1 MSATTT
7 AVPQRLSGSDRA
19 ASWPAAAWL
28 VFIRWMRG
36 SIRESWGFF
45 IGLLQP
51 VVWIVLFGQVF
62 QSIGAIPG
70 FGSDSYITF
79 LVPGILMMTV
89 LFWGAWAGTGY
100 IEDMDSGVMNQVL
113 TAPVHRTA
121 LLAGQLAQLLVVSL
135 AQSAIVLF
143 IGWLSGAHYPGGVPG
158 MLLAV
163 IAGTML
169 GASFCSCSNAV
180 ALIARSQVA
189 LIGISQMVVLP
200 ATFLSTAMMNPD
212 LMPGWA
218 QAVSRYNPV
227 SWATDVARTGLA
239 GTAELRAVT
248 ERLGLLAMLAMLAF
262 GWSVSAFRNY
272 QRSM

>member
-1 MSATTT
+1 MSTI
-7 AVPQRLSGSDRA
+7 AVALQSVRQPGRA
-19 ASWPAAAWL
+19 ASWPTAAWL
-28 VFIRWMRG
+28 MFVRWMRG

-51 VVWIVLFGQVF
+51 IVWIVLFGQVF
-62 QSIGAIPG
+62 GSIGNIPG

-89 LFWGAWAGTGY
+89 LFSGAWAGTGY

-113 TAPVHRTA
+113 TAPVRRTA
-121 LLAGQLAQLLVVSL
+121 LLAGQLTQLLVVGL
-135 AQSAIVLF
+135 AQTAIVLV
-143 IGWLSGAHYPGGVPG
+143 IGWLTGADYPGGVLG
-158 MLLAV
+158 VVLAMAAATLLAA
-163 IAGTML
+163 I
-169 GASFCSCSNAV
+169 FCSCSNAV
-180 ALIARSQVA
+180 ALTARSQIA

-218 QAVSRYNPV
+218 QGVSRYNPV
-227 SWATDVARTGLA
+227 SWSVDVARTGLA
-239 GTAELRAVT
+239 GTQQWSAVA
-248 ERLGLLAMLAMLAF
+248 ERLGLLALLAALAF
-262 GWSVSAFRNY
+262 GWAVSAFRNY

>member
-1 MSATTT
+1 MSAI
-7 AVPQRLSGSDRA
+7 AVASQGLRESSRA
-19 ASWPAAAWL
+19 ASWPTAVRL
-28 VFIRWMRG
+28 VFVRWMRG
-36 SIRESWGFF
+36 SVRESWGFF

-51 VVWIVLFGQVF
+51 IVWIVLFGQVF
-62 QSIGAIPG
+62 ESIGAVPG

-89 LFWGAWAGTGY
+89 LFSGAWAGTGY

-113 TAPVHRTA
+113 TAPVRRTA
-121 LLAGQLAQLLVVSL
+121 LLAGQLTQLLVVGL
-135 AQSAIVLF
+135 AQTAMVLV
-143 IGWLSGAHYPGGVPG
+143 IGWFTGARYPGGVLG
-158 MLLAV
+158 VVLAMAAATLLAA
-163 IAGTML
+163 I
-169 GASFCSCSNAV
+169 FCSCSNAV
-180 ALIARSQVA
+180 ALTARSQIA

-227 SWATDVARTGLA
+227 SWSVDVARAGLA
-239 GTAELRAVT
+239 GTQDWSAVAQ
-248 ERLGLLAMLAMLAF
+248 RLGLLAHLAALAF
-262 GWSVSAFRNY
+262 GCAVSAFRKY